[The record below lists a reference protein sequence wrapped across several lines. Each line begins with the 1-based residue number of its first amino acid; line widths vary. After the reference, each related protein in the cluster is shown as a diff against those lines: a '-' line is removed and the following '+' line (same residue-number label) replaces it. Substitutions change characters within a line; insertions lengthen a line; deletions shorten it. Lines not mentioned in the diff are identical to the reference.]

1 MQKMY
6 TIYDKVAEK
15 HSPPFTAQNDQV
27 AIRMFGIGFI
37 GRDLP
42 KHLLGDYALM
52 SYGEWNDDYGTIQY
66 TQPSVFVADGDVA
79 YEVVERLEKE
89 TKDESGK

>member
-52 SYGEWNDDYGTIQY
+52 SYGEWNDDHGTIQY
-66 TQPSVFVADGDVA
+66 SQPSVFVADGDVA

-89 TKDESGK
+89 IKNESGN